1 MMGQSVTRVLL
12 ERGSARITAVLT
24 PHVGETAARF
34 HADRI
39 ARTLVEAGG
48 DAERVAS
55 TILPLP
61 PADRRRVAELV
72 AKAWTELALG
82 LWPAPN

>member
-1 MMGQSVTRVLL
+1 M
-12 ERGSARITAVLT
+12 LT

-34 HADRI
+34 HAERI
-39 ARTLVEAGG
+39 ARTLIEAGG

-55 TILPLP
+55 DILPLP
-61 PADRRRVAELV
+61 PADRRHIAELV
-72 AKAWTELALG
+72 AKAWTDLAFG